1 MSEEAAKSEGG
12 YGQSKSDKYRYWN
25 KELSA
30 AKKWFSKFH
39 KQGDKVVDRFLDNRK
54 EDNAEVAFLQT
65 RLNLFHANI
74 TTLMSMLYG
83 RIPKVEVDRRYADAD
98 DDVARV
104 ASEILS
110 RILNTDIEVEG
121 ETAASVFRNALQDRL
136 LPGLGTARVK
146 YCCTPGEEEVEA
158 VKDKDGGVLAEAYKK
173 PTVED
178 EYVDIIYTYWK
189 DVLWSPARSY
199 PEIRWKAFR
208 SYMDKDKFKAR
219 FKDAKIDRVTF
230 STKYMKEDQPK
241 GYEEDTCNPQAE
253 VWEIWDKDHRS
264 VCWYTEGYEEV
275 LDEADDPLELEG
287 FWPDPPPMIAN
298 PTTTKYIAKA
308 DYVLAQDLY
317 REIDELETRIS
328 VLTSACKAVGVYDA
342 NNKDVQRIFTE
353 GVENQLIP
361 VNNWGQFSE
370 KGGLKGVVDWVPIDA
385 IVATITELTAR
396 QQQKIQEL
404 YQVTGMN
411 DVMRGAASEARISAT
426 ERKLQA
432 NYGSIRIEA
441 LQNEFS
447 RWVSDLQ
454 ALKAEVIAKHFQE
467 QSIIEQSNIMATPDA
482 ELAPM
487 AVALIKDLRSSRW
500 RINVRPET
508 LAIADYAQLK
518 QDRVE
523 FINALA
529 MFMQSAAPL
538 VEIAPQSMV
547 SLVQLLKWGLAG
559 FKGSNEIEG
568 VIDKAVDQLTK
579 NPPKPPKEDD
589 GKAKAEIQKMQMEMQ
604 MEQQKL
610 QAEMQMAKEKHQ
622 ADMQLAMLKYQLEE
636 RKMEMEIQKLQ
647 QEAQIEIA
655 ELRAKLGIQIQQAQV
670 QAEQQANEQATQF
683 AFNTAEREH
692 EAKIS
697 MESGDEDL
705 RRDKERAKLKPKPNG
720 NAGSGTVRK
729 SD

>member
-1 MSEEAAKSEGG
+1 MSDEQAEQYKSNP
-12 YGQSKSDKYRYWN
+12 KDKYKYWN
-25 KELSA
+25 KELA
-30 AKKWFSKFH
+30 ASKKWFSKFH

-83 RIPKVEVDRRYADAD
+83 RIPKVEVDRRFSDAD

-104 ASEILS
+104 AAEILS
-110 RILNTDIEVEG
+110 RILNTDIEVAG
-121 ETAASVFRNALQDRL
+121 EDAASVFRNSLQDRL

-146 YCCTPGEEEVEA
+146 YCCEEGEEEVPPSYG
-158 VKDKDGGVLAEAYKK
+158 KDGRVLAEGYTK
-173 PTVED
+173 PTIED
-178 EYVDIIYTYWK
+178 EYVDTIYTYWK
-189 DVLWSPARSY
+189 DILWSPVRSY
-199 PEIRWKAFR
+199 SELRWKAFR
-208 SYMDKDKFKAR
+208 SYMDKEKFKAR
-219 FKDAKIDRVTF
+219 FPKCDIKKVTF
-230 STKYMKEDQPK
+230 TTSYMKEDHPK
-241 GYEEDTCNPQAE
+241 GYEEGQECNPQAE
-253 VWEIWDKDHRS
+253 VWEIWDKDHRT
-264 VCWYTEGYEEV
+264 VCWYTEGYEET
-275 LDEADDPLELEG
+275 LGEEEDPLGLEG

-298 PTTTKYIAKA
+298 PTTTKYCPKA

-411 DVMRGAASEARISAT
+411 DVMRGAASEARVSAT

-454 ALKAEVIAKHFQE
+454 SLKAEIIAKHFQP
-467 QSIIEQSNIMATPDA
+467 QTILDQSNILATPDA
-482 ELAPM
+482 ALASQ
-487 AVALIKDLRSSRW
+487 AVQLIQDRRSSRW

-568 VIDKAVDQLTK
+568 VIDKAVDELTK

-589 GKAKAEIQKMQMEMQ
+589 GKAQAEIQKMQMEMQ

-655 ELRAKLGIQIQQAQV
+655 ELQAKLGIQVQQAQV
-670 QAEQQANEQATQF
+670 QAQQQADEQATQF

-692 EAKIS
+692 EAKVS
-697 MESGDEDL
+697 MESGDAEL
-705 RRDKERAKLKPKPNG
+705 ARDKQRAKLKPKPNG
-720 NAGSGTVRK
+720 NGGSGTVRK